1 MNAYAVGAILIGGA
15 SRRMGRDKAQVEID
29 GVAMVRRVGRVLEE
43 VGLDVVT
50 AGGPD
55 RIDGYPNYPD
65 PDNMRGP
72 LAGLAAALQN
82 SAGRP
87 VLLVAV
93 DQPLLR
99 AGTVRQL
106 LTFQRYDAIIPM
118 DGEFPQVTCAV
129 YRTTCLPAIR
139 QLAAVNPQASIRDL
153 LANVN
158 ERYVEADEWTT
169 WGEDGRSWRSID
181 TPEDLEAIRAD
192 PGDN

>member
-1 MNAYAVGAILIGGA
+1 
-15 SRRMGRDKAQVEID
+15 MGSDKAEVEV
-29 GVAMVRRVGRVLEE
+29 GGLPMVRRAGRVLEE
-43 VGLDVVT
+43 LGLDVVT

-65 PDNMRGP
+65 PDKMRGP

-93 DQPLLR
+93 DQPFLR
-99 AGTVRQL
+99 AETLRQL
-106 LTFQRYDAIIPM
+106 LSVQTHDAVIPM
-118 DGEFPQVTCAV
+118 DEGFPQVTCAV

-139 QLAAVNPQASIRDL
+139 QLATVNPEASIRDL
-153 LANVN
+153 LDNVN
-158 ERYVEADEWTT
+158 ARYVEADEWTA
-169 WGEDGRSWRSID
+169 WGEDGSSWRSID

-192 PGDN
+192 LGDN